1 MLLFYIHHPPA
12 YKVSLDLK
20 EILSGSTYPDVKD
33 KKNKRLHGYPYTV
46 KKTQI
51 YLADARHYYKIGNY
65 KKSSFYFGMASHYIS
80 DNYCASHC
88 GIISNKD
95 GYYRL
100 GDNLK
105 PHESYLK
112 FTGIKNML
120 HAGYLNGLSSSKKWN
135 VKHNPVYVQND
146 LNKAVS
152 GCCSIYRNYIK
163 GL

>member
-20 EILSGSTYPDVKD
+20 EILSGSTYLDVKD